1 MNKWASDDWWCCSC
15 SPLQVCCSA
24 LNWSGQMARR
34 RSSRSDPSVLI
45 DTRADRIALS
55 SCFAR
60 PMVYGGPMVP
70 GRGDMQNISQQ
81 WIVHI
86 RAAISAASTLQFCTF
101 IAIQILKSWIF
112 RVWFKICV
120 VKWVDITYMHRYCEN
135 HECGVQIDH
144 DDLVKGKY
152 DETWF

>member
-1 MNKWASDDWWCCSC
+1 MNKCVS
-15 SPLQVCCSA
+15 VCAAAAAHCRIAA
-24 LNWSGQMARR
+24 LNWSRQMARQQQLW
-34 RSSRSDPSVLI
+34 STNPSVLI

-60 PMVYGGPMVP
+60 PMVYGGPMVA